1 MLSSFSSSFSFGKMT
16 KVFPSPYQN
25 AVLVIDLDGENYSGF
40 GSEWTD
46 ASRYK
51 NDAFAVNH
59 VPRHTANSQFY
70 FTLEGSLILDEFVP
84 SEFEI
89 PADGGGGDVIDAN
102 TTPAN
107 TAPSNTVIDASEH
120 FVVQD
125 DRSLDI
131 EQEITF
137 EMWYR
142 IDTLQGADPTVLFSK
157 ISEVE
162 ANTYIGYYGYVD
174 SSGYTFS
181 FGNSANNQVLEYAAS
196 PTIDA
201 WQHLV
206 VSISNVGSSVYVN
219 GTEVAN
225 SSYTSTSTSSND
237 SNLMIGSAVYGTLGA
252 SISDMYSFDGDL
264 AAFRIYDGTLT
275 AAEVLSNFNEKK
287 SRFGL

>member
-16 KVFPSPYQN
+16 KVFPSPFQN
-25 AVLVIDLDGENYSGF
+25 AVLVLDLDGENYSGF

-51 NDAFAVNH
+51 NDAFATNH

-70 FTLEGSLILDEFVP
+70 FTLEGSLILEEFVP
-84 SEFEI
+84 PDDEEA
-89 PADGGGGDVIDAN
+89 ADGGGGFIGGDPV
-102 TTPAN
+102 PAN
-107 TAPSNTVIDASEH
+107 TAVSNTVIDNSER

-125 DRSLDI
+125 KASLDI
-131 EQEITF
+131 ETEITF

-142 IDTLQGADPTVLFSK
+142 LGSLQGADPTVLFSK

-162 ANTYIGYYGYVD
+162 ANTYIGYYGYVN

-181 FGNSANNQVLEYAAS
+181 FGNSANNQVLEYSTTPAVD
-196 PTIDA
+196 T
-201 WQHLV
+201 WQHIA
-206 VSISNVGSSVYVN
+206 VSISNSGSSIYIN
-219 GTEVAN
+219 GVEAAN
-225 SSYTSTSTSSND
+225 LIYTTTSTASND
-237 SNLMIGSAVYGTLGA
+237 ADLLVGSAVYGTIGA
-252 SISDMYSFDGDL
+252 SITDMYSFDGDI

>member
-89 PADGGGGDVIDAN
+89 PDDGEGDVIDAN

-107 TAPSNTVIDASEH
+107 TAPSNTVIDTSEH

-125 DRSLDI
+125 NRYLDI
-131 EQEITF
+131 ETEITF
-137 EMWYR
+137 EMWYKLGS
-142 IDTLQGADPTVLFSK
+142 LQGADPTVLFSK

-181 FGNSANNQVLEYAAS
+181 FGNSANNQVLEYATTPAVD
-196 PTIDA
+196 T
-201 WQHLV
+201 WQHIA
-206 VSISNVGSSVYVN
+206 VSISNSGSSVYIN
-219 GTEVAN
+219 GVEAAN
-225 SSYTSTSTSSND
+225 SIYTTTSTASND
-237 SNLMIGSAVYGTLGA
+237 ADLLIGSAVYGTLDA